1 MELEKWQKLN
11 IFEQLGNIG
20 SEVSR
25 ARYFEDKGEIK
36 KRNSSLERSF
46 DLLDLTLADRKNVG
60 HSGEIGRLKEVLA
73 DIYSAAGN
81 YSVALPD
88 LEKMFF
94 EYATVARK

>member
-25 ARYFEDKGEIK
+25 ARYWQDKGDINR
-36 KRNSSLERSF
+36 RNSSWERSF
-46 DLLDLTLADRKNVG
+46 DLLDLTLADKKNI
-60 HSGEIGRLKEVLA
+60 SRCGEIGRLKEVLG
-73 DIYSAAGN
+73 DVYFAAGN
-81 YSVALPD
+81 YLVTWSD

-94 EYATVARK
+94 EYALMARR